1 MTIAN
6 TCLVVIMVANAR
18 APNVRI
24 VYEMK
29 NWLAIATYI
38 ITTDMLYFFISFY
51 DIHKQSKE
59 KVLHIKIY

>member
-1 MTIAN
+1 
-6 TCLVVIMVANAR
+6 MVANVR
-18 APNVRI
+18 TPNVRI

-29 NWLAIATYI
+29 NSLAIATYI

-59 KVLHIKIY
+59 KGSAH